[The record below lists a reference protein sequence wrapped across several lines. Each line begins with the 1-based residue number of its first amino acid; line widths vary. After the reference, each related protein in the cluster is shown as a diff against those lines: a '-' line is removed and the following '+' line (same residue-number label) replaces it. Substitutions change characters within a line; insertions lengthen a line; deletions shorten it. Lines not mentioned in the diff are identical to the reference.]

1 LLSGLWSAGFTT
13 HRDIILGLGAGFAVY
28 LLVRSGNF
36 VFLATPA
43 ANIDILNP
51 YSAAAVG
58 LLAGLFSGRALKALG
73 GMVGDQK

>member
-1 LLSGLWSAGFTT
+1 
-13 HRDIILGLGAGFAVY
+13 
-28 LLVRSGNF
+28 
-36 VFLATPA
+36 LATPA